1 MATGPLRFRTPH
13 IEEIPTTNTKQAPGF
28 AWVTVA
34 KDADPAKAALEVTSK
49 KRARTAGLGQNE
61 AQREALSVRQQRDIE
76 RRVRELN
83 TDGSRDVYVPVPKK
97 EGSGS
102 SAVKAGKTTNTKRIL
117 ASGKEFKHYLD
128 DEEAELA
135 RTGKVDGLERDAEVQ
150 IMPAQRASKTPIARR
165 LQQERS
171 SMSGSPAPATDPS
184 QTASSLPFEP
194 GRLPGDEEDGVAPL
208 PTEEEMQAL
217 LDAPPLTYNAA
228 RVAAPPASAAPP
240 RTFCEICG
248 FWGRVK
254 CLRCGARTCSVD
266 CESVHVADRCLKF
279 YA

>member
-1 MATGPLRFRTPH
+1 MATGPLRFRTPY
-13 IEEIPTTNTKQAPGF
+13 IEELPTTNTKQAPGF
-28 AWVTVA
+28 AWVAVA

-49 KRARTAGLGQNE
+49 KRARNAGLGQNE
-61 AQREALSVRQQRDIE
+61 AQREALSARQQRDIE
-76 RRVRELN
+76 RRVRDLN
-83 TDGSRDVYVPVPKK
+83 TDGSKDVLVPIPRK
-97 EGSGS
+97 EGAGS
-102 SAVKAGKTTNTKRIL
+102 SLVKPGKTTSTKRIL

-135 RTGKVDGLERDAEVQ
+135 RTGKIDGLERDADAQ
-150 IMPAQRASKTPIARR
+150 NAPAQRASKTPIARR

-171 SMSGSPAPATDPS
+171 SISGSPAPSPGLA
-184 QTASSLPFEP
+184 QTTSSLPFEP
-194 GRLPGDEEDGVAPL
+194 GGLPGEEEDGVAPL

-228 RVAAPPASAAPP
+228 RVAAPPASAPPP

-254 CLRCGARTCSVD
+254 CLKCGARTCSVD

>member
-1 MATGPLRFRTPH
+1 MATGPLRFRTPY
-13 IEEIPTTNTKQAPGF
+13 IEELPTTNTKQAPGF
-28 AWVTVA
+28 AWVAVA

-49 KRARTAGLGQNE
+49 KRARNAGLGQNE
-61 AQREALSVRQQRDIE
+61 AQREALSARQQRDIE
-76 RRVRELN
+76 RRVRDLN
-83 TDGSRDVYVPVPKK
+83 TDGSKDVLVPIPRK
-97 EGSGS
+97 EGAGS
-102 SAVKAGKTTNTKRIL
+102 SLVKPGKTTNTKRIL

-135 RTGKVDGLERDAEVQ
+135 RTGKIDGLERDADAQ
-150 IMPAQRASKTPIARR
+150 NAPAQRASKTPIARR

-171 SMSGSPAPATDPS
+171 SISGSPAPSPGLA
-184 QTASSLPFEP
+184 QTTSSLPFEP
-194 GRLPGDEEDGVAPL
+194 GGLPGEEEDGVAPL

-228 RVAAPPASAAPP
+228 RVAAPPASAPPP
-240 RTFCEICG
+240 RIFCEICG

-254 CLRCGARTCSVD
+254 CLKCGARTCSVD